1 MNEICLPQNHHIIQ
15 ILYEYLQKHGMNLDN
30 PPTTKLFELFIQ
42 THEITYQKK
51 EFQLAQLNSKI
62 FQITQ
67 ELNTLQNN
75 IEGQYSVI
83 KNIKNRRVKLHIEL
97 DLQESHLHKI
107 EKSISEIHNDP
118 SIIQKISD
126 LTEGIKICRD
136 RYLSIKEEN
145 EQFNKIQTTLTQQ
158 KQQLKNR
165 YKFAQDK
172 IKNNLIQIDDLKE
185 QSVSLNNRLI
195 KQLKT
200 VTELFQLNHKR
211 TINQKHTNYV
221 NNPIHN
227 DDTSMILINLI
238 EFLINLQMQILNKS
252 GSNISSEDEI
262 LDLIQTILNLKSQ
275 LNQMKIQD
283 NSEEQSKLTQQT
295 ESISIRQR
303 FRYKTHHNLGEIKL
317 SKHSQQGQDSKGTS
331 QYDDEIMENQSSDND
346 CLQELIQISPKK
358 PWQFKSVIIDSSKNS
373 EKKMEYLSEQQIKSQ
388 NLKSLASISSD
399 ASFQDLRVTTL
410 QEELQTVYSYD
421 QTQGENIQVTS
432 CCYDTQ
438 ERTQINSKMESNLY
452 DPDQT
457 KCIQDQKNRR
467 NFKITGF
474 IMMTIGIAGWMYQRS
489 K

>member
-15 ILYEYLQKHGMNLDN
+15 ILYQYLQKHGMNFDN
-30 PPTTKLFELFIQ
+30 PSTTKLFELFIQ
-42 THEITYQKK
+42 THEITYQRK
-51 EFQLAQLNSKI
+51 EIQIAQLNSKI
-62 FQITQ
+62 FSITQ

-75 IEGQYSVI
+75 IDGQYSVI
-83 KNIKNRRVKLHIEL
+83 KNIKNRREKLHIGL
-97 DLQESHLHKI
+97 DLQESHLHQI
-107 EKSISEIHNDP
+107 EKSINSIHNDS
-118 SIIQKISD
+118 SITQKISD
-126 LTEGIKICRD
+126 LTEGIKICRE

-158 KQQLKNR
+158 KQQLKNC

-172 IKNNLIQIDDLKE
+172 IKNNLVYFDDLKE
-185 QSVSLNNRLI
+185 QSVSLNNRLN

-211 TINQKHTNYV
+211 TINQKHTNYG

-227 DDTSMILINLI
+227 EDTSMILINLI

-252 GSNISSEDEI
+252 GQSTSSENDI

-275 LNQMKIQD
+275 LNQINFQD
-283 NSEEQSKLTQQT
+283 SSEEQSKLPQQT
-295 ESISIRQR
+295 ESIQIPQRQR
-303 FRYKTHHNLGEIKL
+303 FKTHHNLGNIRL
-317 SKHSQQGQDSKGTS
+317 RKHSQQDQDSKVAS
-331 QYDDEIMENQSSDND
+331 EYDEVMENQSSEND

-399 ASFQDLRVTTL
+399 ASFQDLRVITL
-410 QEELQTVYSYD
+410 QEELQTVYSYE
-421 QTQGENIQVTS
+421 QTQEEYKQATS
-432 CCYDTQ
+432 SYYDTQ
-438 ERTQINSKMESNLY
+438 ERTQINSKIQSNLY
-452 DPDQT
+452 DSNKT
-457 KCIQDQKNRR
+457 KGIQDQKNRGS
-467 NFKITGF
+467 FEIIG
-474 IMMTIGIAGWMYQRS
+474 IIVMTIGIAGWMYQRS